1 MIRIHVAAILLFP
14 LLLIAQSPA
23 FEVASVKPSK
33 PDDLRGS
40 TYGFNPGGLE
50 VTNGTLKG
58 LIQMAYDVPAFQ
70 ISGGPGWI
78 NSERYSISAR
88 ARAEASASHDVDGQ
102 KRIAETRQ
110 RLQTLLADRF
120 QLQVHRETKEISE
133 YALIIAKNGAKLT
146 EAAPSPERRGEGI
159 RSGCG
164 KMTGTRASMA
174 NLAFMLTRQMG
185 RPVLDRTGLESKYD
199 FQVDWAPEAACAGPP
214 GDSGTDSLPAASDG
228 PSIFTALQERL
239 GLKLEAIKGPV
250 EVVVIDRVEK
260 PAEN

>member
-1 MIRIHVAAILLFP
+1 VIKRGATAAFLFP
-14 LLLIAQSPA
+14 LLLIGQPPA
-23 FEVASVKPSK
+23 FEVASVKPTR

-78 NSERYSISAR
+78 NSERYSISAKT
-88 ARAEASASHDVDGQ
+88 EAASQDIDRQ

-120 QLQVHRETKEISE
+120 RLRVHRETKEIPE
-133 YALIIAKNGAKLT
+133 YTLVIAKNGAKLT
-146 EAAPSPERRGEGI
+146 EAAQAPERRGEGI
-159 RSGCG
+159 RAGCG
-164 KMTGTRASMA
+164 QMTGTRATMA
-174 NLAFMLTRQMG
+174 NLAFALTRQMG
-185 RPVLDRTGLESKYD
+185 RPVLDRTGLEGKYD
-199 FQVDWAPEAACAGPP
+199 FQVDWAPDGACAGPP
-214 GDSGTDSLPAASDG
+214 GGAGTDMPPAPSDG

-239 GLKLEAIKGPV
+239 GLKLEATKGPV
-250 EVVVIDRVEK
+250 EVVVIDRVER